1 MKYFIVSEDDLRI
14 LIDMAIFS
22 ETEGYEDYVGRTTR
36 DFLADKQPVEMVAEG
51 EVKQVFN
58 NGGYHSAIGEYNTN
72 VYFDKYEGKS
82 IKIFIQ
88 EGK

>member
-1 MKYFIVSEDDLRI
+1 MTDYIVNREELIAWFEAGNRTIDYF
-14 LIDMAIFS
+14 F
-22 ETEGYEDYVGRTTR
+22 
-36 DFLADKQPVEMVAEG
+36 ADKQPVEMIAEG

-72 VYFDKYEGKS
+72 VYFDKYTGKS

-88 EGK
+88 EVK